1 MKNMIYTIIG
11 AAGVAGVLAFVA
23 LILFGPFITIWG
35 MNTLFH
41 LGIPYT
47 LETYFAVIAVS
58 LFFNF
63 RITTK
68 D

>member
-1 MKNMIYTIIG
+1 MKNMLYTILG
-11 AAGVAGVLAFVA
+11 AASVAGVLAFVA
-23 LILFGPFITIWG
+23 LLVFGPFITIWG

-47 LETYFAVIAVS
+47 FETYFAVIAVG
-58 LFFNF
+58 LFFNL
-63 RITTK
+63 RITSK

>member
-1 MKNMIYTIIG
+1 MKNVLYGMLGAVG
-11 AAGVAGVLAFVA
+11 AAGIITILVLIV
-23 LILFGPFITIWG
+23 FGPFITIWG
-35 MNTLFH
+35 LNTLFH

-47 LETYFAVIAVS
+47 LETYFAMVAIS

-63 RITTK
+63 RISKK

>member
-1 MKNMIYTIIG
+1 MIYGILG
-11 AAGVAGVLAFVA
+11 AVGAAGVLAFVM

-47 LETYFAVIAVS
+47 FETYFAVIAVG

-63 RITTK
+63 RITSK

>member
-1 MKNMIYTIIG
+1 MKNVVYSILGAVG
-11 AAGVAGVLAFVA
+11 AAGIIAFLA

-35 MNTLFH
+35 LNTLFR

-47 LETYFAVIAVS
+47 LETYLAVIAVG

-63 RITTK
+63 RISTK